1 MNNSMAITPLGSGL
15 ASPEQGPSVP
25 KERLGLLDLESLP
38 EAAPGLQ
45 DAESKTELVRHEDLY
60 RASEKRF
67 RDLFESSPDAI
78 FVEDLDGTVLDVN
91 PAACRLHGFT
101 QEELLGKNVLELV
114 PPESRTD
121 VARGFKALTEGKLKW
136 FEGESWTKDGWAV
149 PVEARVS
156 LIDYAGRPAA
166 LLHVRDITQRKLAE
180 AALRESEAAQRG
192 LEEQL
197 RQSQKMDALGQ
208 LAGGV
213 AHDFNNILT
222 VIHGYASLLRGNG
235 NLTGTAARSAEQIV
249 QAAERASALTRQ
261 LLAFSRR
268 QVMQPRR
275 LDLNHVVSNM
285 TKMLTRL
292 VGEHIALEVNYFPTP
307 ALVEA
312 DACMIDQVL
321 LNLAV
326 NSRDAMPKGGTL
338 LIRISVCEGGVGPP
352 GEPAEARE
360 GRFVCLTWSD
370 DGCGIP
376 PEHLSHVFE
385 PFFTTKDPGKGTGL
399 GLATV
404 HGIVKQHQG
413 WIELESQVD
422 RGTTFKV
429 FLPCSNRMPEPVTPS
444 ASSDSTVR
452 GGTETILV
460 VEDDAPVRELACNLL
475 ASHGYNVVQA
485 KCGPEALEV
494 WEQCRGQIDLLL
506 TDLVMP
512 YRLNG
517 RELAE
522 KLWAQCPGLKVLFT
536 SGYSADVVGD
546 DFVLRPGINFL
557 EKPYHPLELAS
568 AVRECLDLAR

>member
-1 MNNSMAITPLGSGL
+1 M
-15 ASPEQGPSVP
+15 
-25 KERLGLLDLESLP
+25 D
-38 EAAPGLQ
+38 
-45 DAESKTELVRHEDLY
+45 EDG
-60 RASEKRF
+60 R
-67 RDLFESSPDAI
+67 
-78 FVEDLDGTVLDVN
+78 
-91 PAACRLHGFT
+91 
-101 QEELLGKNVLELV
+101 
-114 PPESRTD
+114 
-121 VARGFKALTEGKLKW
+121 
-136 FEGESWTKDGWAV
+136 AV

-156 LIDYAGRPAA
+156 LIDYAGKPAA
-166 LLHVRDITQRKLAE
+166 LLHVRDITERRLAE
-180 AALRESEAAQRG
+180 AALHESEAAQGR

-197 RQSQKMDALGQ
+197 RQSQKMEALGQ

-222 VIHGYASLLRGNG
+222 VIHGHASLLGANG
-235 NLTGTAARSAEQIV
+235 NLAGVAARSAEQIV
-249 QAAERASALTRQ
+249 QAAERATALTRQ
-261 LLAFSRR
+261 LVAFSRR

-275 LDLNHVVSNM
+275 LDMNQVVSNM

-292 VGEHIALEVNYFPTP
+292 VGEHIALQVNYFPRP

-312 DACMIDQVL
+312 DASMMDQVL

-326 NSRDAMPKGGTL
+326 NSRDAMPKGGT
-338 LIRISVCEGGVGPP
+338 IVTKISVREGRIGPP
-352 GEPAEARE
+352 IEPGEARE

-385 PFFTTKDPGKGTGL
+385 PFFTTKEAGKGTGL

-404 HGIVKQHQG
+404 HAIVKQHQG

-422 RGTTFKV
+422 KGTTFNV
-429 FLPCSNRMPEPVTPS
+429 FLPCTSRMPDPVTPS
-444 ASSDSTVR
+444 TPQDTAVR

-460 VEDDAPVRELACNLL
+460 VEDDAPVRELTCNLL
-475 ASHGYNVVQA
+475 AGQGYNVVQA
-485 KCGPEALEV
+485 QCGTEALEV

-512 YRLNG
+512 YQLNG

-522 KLWAQCPGLKVLFT
+522 KLWAQRPGLKVLFT
-536 SGYSADVVGD
+536 SGYSADVVGK

-557 EKPYHPLELAS
+557 EKPYHPHKLAS
-568 AVRECLDLAR
+568 AVRECLDLVG

>member
-1 MNNSMAITPLGSGL
+1 
-15 ASPEQGPSVP
+15 
-25 KERLGLLDLESLP
+25 
-38 EAAPGLQ
+38 
-45 DAESKTELVRHEDLY
+45 
-60 RASEKRF
+60 
-67 RDLFESSPDAI
+67 
-78 FVEDLDGTVLDVN
+78 
-91 PAACRLHGFT
+91 
-101 QEELLGKNVLELV
+101 
-114 PPESRTD
+114 
-121 VARGFKALTEGKLKW
+121 
-136 FEGESWTKDGWAV
+136 
-149 PVEARVS
+149 VEARVS
-156 LIDYAGRPAA
+156 LIDYAGKPAA
-166 LLHVRDITQRKLAE
+166 LLHVRDITERKLAE
-180 AALRESEAAQRG
+180 AALRESEAAQRR

-222 VIHGYASLLRGNG
+222 VIHGHASLLGANG
-235 NLTGTAARSAEQIV
+235 NLAGAAARSAEQIV
-249 QAAERASALTRQ
+249 QATERAAALTRQ
-261 LLAFSRR
+261 LVAFSRR

-275 LDLNHVVSNM
+275 LDMNHVVNNM

-292 VGEHIALEVNYFPTP
+292 VGEDIALQVNYFPRP

-312 DACMIDQVL
+312 DASMIDQVL

-338 LIRISVCEGGVGPP
+338 VIKISVREGREGSPIEP
-352 GEPAEARE
+352 GEGRD

-370 DGCGIP
+370 EGCGIS

-385 PFFTTKDPGKGTGL
+385 PFFTTKELGKGTGL

-404 HGIVKQHQG
+404 HSIVKQHQG

-422 RGTTFKV
+422 KGTTFNV
-429 FLPCSNRMPEPVTPS
+429 FLPCTSRMPEPGAPS
-444 ASSDSTVR
+444 TSPDTTVR

-460 VEDDAPVRELACNLL
+460 VEDDAPVRNLACHLL
-475 ASHGYNVVQA
+475 AGYGYNVVQA
-485 KCGPEALEV
+485 QCGPEALEV

-522 KLWAQCPGLKVLFT
+522 KLWAQRPGLRVLFT
-536 SGYSADVVGD
+536 SGYSADVVGK

-557 EKPYHPLELAS
+557 EKPYHPHKLAA
-568 AVRECLDLAR
+568 AVRECLDLVG

>member
-1 MNNSMAITPLGSGL
+1 MNNSRAIMPWTSGL
-15 ASPEQGPSVP
+15 ALPELAGSVP
-25 KERLGLLDLESLP
+25 RERPHAANSKPVPKTEGGLRAAGA
-38 EAAPGLQ
+38 EA
-45 DAESKTELVRHEDLY
+45 ELVRHEERF

-67 RDLFESSPDAI
+67 RDLFEGSPDAI

-91 PAACRLHGFT
+91 PAACSLHGYT

-114 PPESRTD
+114 PPESRAE
-121 VARGFKALTEGKLKW
+121 VARGFKALTEGKLRR
-136 FEGESWTKDGWAV
+136 FEGASWTKDGRAV

-156 LIDYAGRPAA
+156 LIDYAGKPAA
-166 LLHVRDITQRKLAE
+166 LLHVRDISERKLAE
-180 AALRESEAAQRG
+180 AALRASEAAQRR

-222 VIHGYASLLRGNG
+222 VIHGHASLLSGSG
-235 NLTGTAARSAEQIV
+235 NLAGAAARSAEQIM
-249 QAAERASALTRQ
+249 QAADRASALTRQ
-261 LLAFSRR
+261 LVAFSRR
-268 QVMQPRR
+268 QVVQPRR
-275 LDLNHVVSNM
+275 LDMNHAVSNM

-292 VGEHIALEVNYFPTP
+292 VGEHIALQVNYFPTP

-312 DACMIDQVL
+312 DASMLDQVL

-326 NSRDAMPKGGTL
+326 NSRDAMPKGGSL
-338 LIRISVCEGGVGPP
+338 VIRISVCERRAGPQV
-352 GEPAEARE
+352 EPAETRD

-370 DGCGIP
+370 DGCGIA

-385 PFFTTKDPGKGTGL
+385 PFFTTKAAGEGTGL

-404 HGIVKQHQG
+404 HAIVKQHQG

-422 RGTTFKV
+422 KGTTFNV
-429 FLPCSNRMPEPVTPS
+429 FLPSTSRMPEPV
-444 ASSDSTVR
+444 AQSSSQDTAAR

-460 VEDDAPVRELACNLL
+460 VEDDGPVRELACNLL
-475 ASHGYNVVQA
+475 AGQGYNVVQA
-485 KCGPEALEV
+485 QCGTEALEV

-512 YRLNG
+512 DRLNG

-522 KLWAQCPGLKVLFT
+522 KLWAQQPELRVLFT
-536 SGYSADVVGD
+536 SGYSPDVVGK

-557 EKPYHPLELAS
+557 EKPYHPRKLAA
-568 AVRECLDLAR
+568 AVRECLDLAG

>member
-1 MNNSMAITPLGSGL
+1 MPLASGL
-15 ASPEQGPSVP
+15 AFPELARSAS
-25 KERLGLLDLESLP
+25 KEQPFPADSKQLP
-38 EAAPGLQ
+38 EADLGLQ
-45 DAESKTELVRHEDLY
+45 GAEAKTELVRHEERF

-67 RDLFESSPDAI
+67 RDLFEGSPDAI

-91 PAACRLHGFT
+91 PAACRLHGFALG
-101 QEELLGKNVLELV
+101 ELLGKNVLELV
-114 PPESRTD
+114 PPESRAE
-121 VARGFKALTEGKLKW
+121 VARGFEALTEGKLKW
-136 FEGESWTKDGWAV
+136 FEGASWTKDGRAV

-156 LIDYAGRPAA
+156 LIDYAGKPAA
-166 LLHVRDITQRKLAE
+166 LLHVRDVTERKLAE
-180 AALRESEAAQRG
+180 AALRESETAQRR

-222 VIHGYASLLRGNG
+222 VIHGYASLLSGNG
-235 NLTGTAARSAEQIV
+235 NLTGAAARSAEQIV
-249 QAAERASALTRQ
+249 QATERASALTRQ
-261 LLAFSRR
+261 LVAFSRR

-275 LDLNHVVSNM
+275 LDMNHVVSNM

-292 VGEHIALEVNYFPTP
+292 VGEHIALQVNYFPRP

-312 DACMIDQVL
+312 DASMIDQVL

-338 LIRISVCEGGVGPP
+338 VIRISVCESRVGPP
-352 GEPAEARE
+352 VEPAEARD
-360 GRFVCLTWSD
+360 GGFVCLTWGD

-385 PFFTTKDPGKGTGL
+385 PFFTTKEAGKGTGL

-404 HGIVKQHQG
+404 HAIVKQHEG
-413 WIELESQVD
+413 WIELDSQVD
-422 RGTTFKV
+422 KGTTFKV
-429 FLPCSNRMPEPVTPS
+429 FLPCTSRMPEPITQSTSPDAS
-444 ASSDSTVR
+444 AR

-460 VEDDAPVRELACNLL
+460 VEDDAPVREFACNLL
-475 ASHGYNVVQA
+475 AGHGYNVVQA
-485 KCGPEALEV
+485 QCGPEALEA

-522 KLWAQCPGLKVLFT
+522 KLWAQRPGLKVLFT
-536 SGYSADVVGD
+536 SGYSADVVGK

-557 EKPYHPLELAS
+557 EKPYHPHKLAS
-568 AVRECLDLAR
+568 AVRECLDLAC